1 MSAVLD
7 QPSPARGTLRQVW
20 PQTRVVAPL
29 LCCPVCGDSRSL
41 HAADELPAGL
51 TRILTAC
58 PDCAE
63 DVGTDSLFVFED
75 GRSVREEAP
84 AALRPSFHH
93 PSQPPQDCTT

>member
-7 QPSPARGTLRQVW
+7 RRPPARGTLRQVW
-20 PQTRVVAPL
+20 PLGSVMAPV

-41 HAADELPAGL
+41 HAAEELPAGL
-51 TRILTAC
+51 ARILTAC

-63 DVGTDSLFVFED
+63 DVGTDSLFIFDD

-84 AALRPSFHH
+84 TALLPR
-93 PSQPPQDCTT
+93 